1 MNTPSHAILNLF
13 ILNRQIGT
21 QVNNAICIGA
31 ILPDIPI
38 FLFYFVMKFVYRL
51 PSRQIWSEVYY
62 QPFWQTIIST
72 FHSLPLA
79 LIGVLIAHFCSWRLI
94 EVGFMSMVLHDLLD
108 LPVHNHDA
116 HRHLFPFSNYR
127 FISPISYW
135 DTNHYG
141 KIVAFVEILLVFI
154 ASISLFSTM
163 RSLLTKV
170 LLITVNIFYWVG
182 YFWFYLKV
190 HKVTP

>member
-13 ILNRQIGT
+13 ILNRQVGI
-21 QVNNAICIGA
+21 QANNAIFIGA

-38 FLFYFVMKFVYRL
+38 FFFYFVMKFVYRL

-62 QPFWQTIIST
+62 QPFWQAIIST

-79 LIGVLIAHFCSWRLI
+79 LMGVLIAHFCSWRLI
-94 EVGFMSMVLHDLLD
+94 ETGFMSMVLHDLLD

-116 HRHLFPFSNYR
+116 HRHFFPFSNYR

-135 DTNHYG
+135 DTKHYG
-141 KIVAFVEILLVFI
+141 GIVAFVEILLVLV
-154 ASISLFSTM
+154 ASMALFSTM
-163 RSLLTKV
+163 RSPLAKGLLV
-170 LLITVNIFYWVG
+170 AVNIFYWVG
-182 YFWFYLKV
+182 YFRFYLKV
-190 HKVTP
+190 M

>member
-13 ILNRQIGT
+13 ILNRQVGI
-21 QVNNAICIGA
+21 QANHAIFIGA

-38 FLFYFVMKFVYRL
+38 FFFYFVMKFVYRL

-62 QPFWQTIIST
+62 QPFWQAIIST

-79 LIGVLIAHFCSWRLI
+79 LMGVLIAHFCSWRLI
-94 EVGFMSMVLHDLLD
+94 EAGFMSMVLHDLLD

-116 HRHLFPFSNYR
+116 HRHFFPFSNYR

-135 DTNHYG
+135 DTKHYG
-141 KIVAFVEILLVFI
+141 GIVAFVEILLVLV
-154 ASISLFSTM
+154 ASMALFSTM
-163 RSLLTKV
+163 RSPLAKGLLV
-170 LLITVNIFYWVG
+170 AVNIFYWVG
-182 YFWFYLKV
+182 YFRFYLKV
-190 HKVTP
+190 M